1 MKVYGNN
8 ENIANDI
15 FRSLRV
21 PVTEEN
27 IITGQIDENVLTMA
41 SKIKTKNINNQH
53 ENSYYKNTN
62 LEKFDPNN
70 RSSFQNFHNVWV
82 KENLYKKV
90 SPAFNSKSNKLMGR
104 LLDLGSGKG
113 GDIGKWKR
121 AKYEYVLGI
130 EYDIKNIEYAKNLFS
145 KIPQPKP
152 KTYFVRGDL
161 SKLIFPN
168 YDAGLTESNKVNL
181 NTFLPS
187 QNTFNVVSIQFAL
200 HYFFKDEITLRT
212 LLQNATDNLEVNG
225 YFIGTCFDG
234 KRVFNKLKGKKK
246 IEGKTDGNLLW
257 SIEKKYVAKALPN
270 TKTTFGKEIDVFV
283 KSIGNTH
290 TEYLVNFDYLDN
302 IMKEYGFNKIEVKSF
317 SDYFDE
323 MKNNGN
329 NMKKIADE
337 MTDVEKELSFLNN
350 AFIYQ
355 KVENTPDSIR
365 TNLIKLMKKQETK
378 NYLNKNTEEIKETFN
393 KLKVEEVKE
402 STENLIEDDEEN
414 DMNTDI
420 ESDLEIQI
428 DKKK

>member
-1 MKVYGNN
+1 MVIYYGQ
-8 ENIANDI
+8 
-15 FRSLRV
+15 L
-21 PVTEEN
+21 
-27 IITGQIDENVLTMA
+27 
-41 SKIKTKNINNQH
+41 KKN
-53 ENSYYKNTN
+53 
-62 LEKFDPNN
+62 
-70 RSSFQNFHNVWV
+70 
-82 KENLYKKV
+82 
-90 SPAFNSKSNKLMGR
+90 
-104 LLDLGSGKG
+104 
-113 GDIGKWKR
+113 
-121 AKYEYVLGI
+121 
-130 EYDIKNIEYAKNLFS
+130 
-145 KIPQPKP
+145 
-152 KTYFVRGDL
+152 
-161 SKLIFPN
+161 
-168 YDAGLTESNKVNL
+168 
-181 NTFLPS
+181 
-187 QNTFNVVSIQFAL
+187 
-200 HYFFKDEITLRT
+200 
-212 LLQNATDNLEVNG
+212 
-225 YFIGTCFDG
+225 
-234 KRVFNKLKGKKK
+234 
-246 IEGKTDGNLLW
+246 
-257 SIEKKYVAKALPN
+257 LPN

-302 IMKEYGFNKIEVKSF
+302 IMKEYGFNKVEVKSF

-378 NYLNKNTEEIKETFN
+378 NYLNKNTEEVKETFN

-414 DMNTDI
+414 DINTDI